1 MSVQVSYSKQFT
13 LGIFFLIIIF
23 AALEGSSRTYEI
35 FNPDCTFLEKDAFEK
50 VDYFTTRIICQD
62 LNTTLYE
69 TFSEIAVVSPNQHK
83 DTLNINSHG
92 FRGPDISKEKPDDTY
107 RIFTIGGSTMYGY
120 GSTSDKTTIAGYLQQ
135 EFENTNLGMNIEVI
149 NAGIPAADSYSE
161 SIFIKNKLIEFQPD
175 LFIVYDGWN
184 DLDHEI
190 IEVSDTQS
198 KKSDEDDSGFKFKNF
213 PFYRTPFVI
222 WKILYSSSS
231 HWDNYMIDESKTD
244 KKVELWTERWN
255 DICHLGKNKN
265 FDTIVTIQP
274 MLGTGNKILSHDESL
289 LAPYLDEHFAI
300 IRGLEKME
308 SHLSQLDKNC
318 IKTASLKNIFD
329 GIDKPIFYD
338 IGHTNDYGNELV
350 AKKLFE
356 ISLPVISD
364 KKY

>member
-13 LGIFFLIIIF
+13 LGIFFLIILF
-23 AALEGSSRTYEI
+23 AALEGSSRTYEL

-135 EFENTNLGMNIEVI
+135 EFENMNLGMNIEVI

-161 SIFIKNKLIEFQPD
+161 SIYIKNRLIEFEPD

-184 DLDHEI
+184 DLDHDIVEI
-190 IEVSDTQS
+190 S
-198 KKSDEDDSGFKFKNF
+198 KSTLEMSDEEDSEFKFKNF

-231 HWDNYMIDESKTD
+231 HWDNYIIDESKTD
-244 KKVELWTERWN
+244 KKIDLWIERWD
-255 DICHLGKNKN
+255 DICNLGKMKN

-274 MLGTGNKILSHDESL
+274 MLGTGNKILSSDETS
-289 LAPYLDEHFAI
+289 LAPYMNEHFGI

-308 SHLSQLDKNC
+308 SQVNQLDKNC

-329 GIDKPIFYD
+329 GIDEPVFYD
-338 IGHTNDYGNELV
+338 IGHTNDFGNKII

-356 ISLPVISD
+356 ISLPIITEKIS
-364 KKY
+364 

>member
-13 LGIFFLIIIF
+13 LGIFFLIILF
-23 AALEGSSRTYEI
+23 AALEGSARTYEI

-69 TFSEIAVVSPNQHK
+69 TFSGITIVSPNQHK

-120 GSTSDKTTIAGYLQQ
+120 GSTSDKTTIAGYLEQ
-135 EFENTNLGMNIEVI
+135 EFENMNLGMNVEVI

-161 SIFIKNKLIEFQPD
+161 SIYIKNRLIEFEPD

-184 DLDHEI
+184 DLDHDIMEI
-190 IEVSDTQS
+190 SESTLEI
-198 KKSDEDDSGFKFKNF
+198 SDEENSELKFKNF

-231 HWDNYMIDESKTD
+231 HWDNYIIDESKTD
-244 KKVELWTERWN
+244 KKIDLWIERWDN
-255 DICHLGKNKN
+255 ICNLGKIKN

-274 MLGTGNKILSHDESL
+274 MLGTGNKILSPDETS
-289 LAPYLDEHFAI
+289 LAPYMNEHFSI

-308 SHLSQLDKNC
+308 SQINELDKNC

-329 GIDKPIFYD
+329 GMDEPVFYD
-338 IGHTNDYGNELV
+338 IGHTNDFGNKII

-356 ISLPVISD
+356 ISLPIIIEKIS
-364 KKY
+364 

>member
-69 TFSEIAVVSPNQHK
+69 TFSGITIVSPNQHK

-120 GSTSDKTTIAGYLQQ
+120 GSTSDKTTIAGYLEQ
-135 EFENTNLGMNIEVI
+135 EFENMNLGMNVEVI

-161 SIFIKNKLIEFQPD
+161 SIYIKNRLIEFEPD

-184 DLDHEI
+184 DLDHDIMEI
-190 IEVSDTQS
+190 SESTLEI
-198 KKSDEDDSGFKFKNF
+198 SDEENSELKFKNF

-231 HWDNYMIDESKTD
+231 HWDNYIIDESKTD
-244 KKVELWTERWN
+244 KKIDLWIERWDN
-255 DICHLGKNKN
+255 ICNLGKIKN

-274 MLGTGNKILSHDESL
+274 MLGTGNKILSPDETS
-289 LAPYLDEHFAI
+289 LAPYMNEHFSI

-308 SHLSQLDKNC
+308 SQINELDKNC

-329 GIDKPIFYD
+329 GMDEPVFYD
-338 IGHTNDYGNELV
+338 IGHTNDFGNKII

-356 ISLPVISD
+356 ISLPIIIEKTS
-364 KKY
+364 

>member
-13 LGIFFLIIIF
+13 LGIFFLIILF
-23 AALEGSSRTYEI
+23 AALEGSARTYEI

-69 TFSEIAVVSPNQHK
+69 TFSGITIVSPNQHK

-120 GSTSDKTTIAGYLQQ
+120 GSTSDKTTIAGYLEQ
-135 EFENTNLGMNIEVI
+135 EFENMNLGMNVEVI

-161 SIFIKNKLIEFQPD
+161 SIYIKNRLIEFEPD

-184 DLDHEI
+184 DLDHDIMEI
-190 IEVSDTQS
+190 SESTLEI
-198 KKSDEDDSGFKFKNF
+198 SDEENSELKFKNF

-231 HWDNYMIDESKTD
+231 HWDNYIIDESKTD
-244 KKVELWTERWN
+244 KKIDLWIERWDN
-255 DICHLGKNKN
+255 ICNLGKIKN

-274 MLGTGNKILSHDESL
+274 MLGTGNKILSPDETS
-289 LAPYLDEHFAI
+289 LAPYMNEHFSI

-308 SHLSQLDKNC
+308 SQVNELDKNC

-329 GIDKPIFYD
+329 GMDEPVFYD
-338 IGHTNDYGNELV
+338 IGHTNDFGNKII

-356 ISLPVISD
+356 ISLPIIIEKIS
-364 KKY
+364 

>member
-13 LGIFFLIIIF
+13 LGIFFLIILF
-23 AALEGSSRTYEI
+23 AALEGSARTYEI

-69 TFSEIAVVSPNQHK
+69 TFSGITIVSPNQHK

-120 GSTSDKTTIAGYLQQ
+120 GSTSDKTTIAGYLEQ
-135 EFENTNLGMNIEVI
+135 EFENMNLGMNVEVI

-161 SIFIKNKLIEFQPD
+161 SIYIKNRLIEFEPD

-184 DLDHEI
+184 DLDHDIMEI
-190 IEVSDTQS
+190 SESTLEI
-198 KKSDEDDSGFKFKNF
+198 SDEENSELKFKNF

-231 HWDNYMIDESKTD
+231 HWDNYIIDESKTD
-244 KKVELWTERWN
+244 KKIDLWIERWDN
-255 DICHLGKNKN
+255 ICNLGKIKN

-274 MLGTGNKILSHDESL
+274 MLGTGNKILSPDETS
-289 LAPYLDEHFAI
+289 LAPYMNEHFSI

-308 SHLSQLDKNC
+308 SQVNELDKNC
-318 IKTASLKNIFD
+318 VKTASLKNIFD
-329 GIDKPIFYD
+329 GIDEPVFYD
-338 IGHTNDYGNELV
+338 IGHTNDFGNKII

-356 ISLPVISD
+356 ISLPIIIEKTS
-364 KKY
+364 